1 MFVLGIT
8 GNSGGGKST
17 LSKILF
23 EKNAYIIDAD
33 VLARRVLDIDVRAYG
48 ETVEFFGDSI
58 LNFDKTINRK
68 ALSDIVF
75 GDKDKLSALSE
86 ITHKHI
92 LNYIYDEIEEISEAG
107 CHSLIVVDAPL
118 LFESGLDGA
127 CDAVWVVDAI
137 YETKISR
144 IMERDGISREKAAQR
159 LEKQTPPEELVK
171 RADHVIMNDFGL
183 DYLVSEVEGM
193 LLEFGLGT
201 L

>member
-33 VLARRVLDIDVRAYG
+33 VLARRVLDIDGRAYG

-171 RADHVIMNDFGL
+171 RADHVIMNDFGF

-193 LLEFGLGT
+193 LLELGLGT